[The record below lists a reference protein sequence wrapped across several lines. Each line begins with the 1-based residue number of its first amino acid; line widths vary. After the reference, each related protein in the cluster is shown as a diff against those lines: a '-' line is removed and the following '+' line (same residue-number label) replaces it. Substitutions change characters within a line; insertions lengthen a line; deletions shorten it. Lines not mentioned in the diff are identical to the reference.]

1 MGGTNMLWLVAGI
14 VLGVAGYR
22 AVLTAAPGRLIET
35 HQAALIVQGGTT
47 VQLNGP
53 RQLSRRQGRNL
64 LGVYDITDQR
74 LDVTVDP
81 VYAMTPPV
89 DDAAPPERQRFFL
102 EMAVVYRP
110 IDMVAVLRLSDDIDE
125 WLASHVRTAV
135 RALALTRRW
144 DPQEDGERYAL
155 AVRQRLWGLQQQ
167 RGIELVEVYC
177 QRVGVLTVG
186 ELQSRAKGS
195 SARNLGRDGLMLTY
209 LEALREL
216 ATSPSTKI
224 LLPTELSG
232 DPHSL
237 LAATR
242 TGPSWPGGTSLVDL
256 TGTERADRT
265 DRADRAGAGS
275 GTASGSGAHDMHA
288 DDALGAP

>member
-1 MGGTNMLWLVAGI
+1 MANILWLVAGI
-14 VLGVAGYR
+14 ALGAAGYH

-35 HQAALIVQGGTT
+35 HQAALLARGGTT

-53 RQLSRRQGRNL
+53 RQLSRREGRNL
-64 LGVYDITDQR
+64 LGVYDIADQR

-81 VYAMTPPV
+81 VYALAAGPQ
-89 DDAAPPERQRFFL
+89 DAAGLEPQPQPQRFFL

-110 IDMVAVLRLSDDIDE
+110 IDMVAVLRLSNEIDE

-135 RALALTRRW
+135 RAHALSRRW
-144 DPQEDGERYAL
+144 DPQEDGERYAM
-155 AVRQRLWGLQQQ
+155 AVRQRLWGLQQE

-177 QRVGVLTVG
+177 QRVGVLTTG

-216 ATSPSTKI
+216 ASSPSTKI

-232 DPHSL
+232 DPNAML
-237 LAATR
+237 RPTR
-242 TGPSWPGGTSLVDL
+242 TGASWRDGPSVLDL
-256 TGTERADRT
+256 TGALPTEGDRP
-265 DRADRAGAGS
+265 
-275 GTASGSGAHDMHA
+275 GSGAHDVHA
-288 DDALGAP
+288 DDALGGP

>member
-1 MGGTNMLWLVAGI
+1 MGSAGLLWLALGIALGAGGYHSFLAVA
-14 VLGVAGYR
+14 R
-22 AVLTAAPGRLIET
+22 GRLIET
-35 HQAALIVQGGTT
+35 HQTALVVQGGAA

-81 VYAMTPPV
+81 VYAMTPGA
-89 DDAAPPERQRFFL
+89 DDAAPPDRQRFFL

-110 IDMVAVLRLSDDIDE
+110 VDMVALLRLSEDIDE

-135 RALALTRRW
+135 RAHALTRRW
-144 DPQEDGERYAL
+144 DPQEDGERYAM
-155 AVRQRLWGLQQQ
+155 AVRQRLWSLQQE
-167 RGIELVEVYC
+167 RGVELVEVYC
-177 QRVGVLTVG
+177 QRVGVLTTG

-224 LLPTELSG
+224 LLPTELAG
-232 DPHSL
+232 DPGAL
-237 LAATR
+237 LRASAAGATWTADPWR
-242 TGPSWPGGTSLVDL
+242 GGPPGGGPSLVDL
-256 TGTERADRT
+256 TDGNGD
-265 DRADRAGAGS
+265 GAR
-275 GTASGSGAHDMHA
+275 SGAHDMHA